1 MLPEGRND
9 IRTVEIHV
17 ILSPPIRIM
26 KWMNTQARV
35 LKGAGTLAEETDW
48 EAAYR
53 EYLPR
58 VYNFFLYRVGDEPLV
73 EDLTSVVFEKAWRG
87 RKRYRRDLGAFST
100 WLFTIARNVAA
111 DHFRRNSREVPLESI
126 HGQSDASSVDE
137 TVQRRE
143 DFAQLNLLLSR
154 LPARERELVALKYGA
169 GLNNREI
176 ARLTRLSESNVG
188 TILNRVIE
196 KLRIEMEVNHER

>member
-1 MLPEGRND
+1 
-9 IRTVEIHV
+9 
-17 ILSPPIRIM
+17 M
-26 KWMNTQARV
+26 KGIKAV
-35 LKGAGTLAEETDW
+35 ADETDW
-48 EAAYR
+48 EAVYR

-58 VYNFFLYRVGDEPLV
+58 VYNFFLYRVEDKPLA
-73 EDLTSVVFEKAWRG
+73 EDMTAAVFEKAWRG
-87 RKRYRRDLGAFST
+87 RGRYERDLGAFST

-111 DHFRRNSREVPLESI
+111 DYFRRNGREVPLESTRAQA
-126 HGQSDASSVDE
+126 GAPSLDE
-137 TVQRRE
+137 TVQRNE

-154 LPARERELVALKYGA
+154 LPARERELVAFKYGA

>member
-1 MLPEGRND
+1 M
-9 IRTVEIHV
+9 
-17 ILSPPIRIM
+17 
-26 KWMNTQARV
+26 
-35 LKGAGTLAEETDW
+35 KGAGTLVEETDW

-58 VYNFFLYRVGDEPLV
+58 VYNFLLYRIGDEALV
-73 EDLTSVVFEKAWRG
+73 EDLTAIVFEKAWRG

-100 WLFTIARNVAA
+100 WLFTIARNAAA
-111 DHFRRNSREVPLESI
+111 DHFRRNGREVPLESI
-126 HGQSDASSVDE
+126 RGQADASSVDE
-137 TVQRRE
+137 TVQRKD